1 MAVKKRKKGFYIYF
15 RPFKADLVGVAT
27 PARSKTEAKQIEM
40 EILKACRSGD
50 YSFLDPTAREVCIRM
65 FQNQKW
71 AIPED
76 LGTDNPTSGELTLW
90 KAIQLCLTCPGIT
103 DSSNRE
109 RNEQAFLHLVR
120 LVGKDCL
127 VKSIWV
133 PEIEKY
139 QMARIKEGAAPSTV
153 NKEKAAL
160 SKMFQVLVK
169 LRLVETNPAKLVNN
183 LKEKSGERE
192 VYLSHQD
199 FTAILDRL
207 PDWMRPIVQAL
218 YYSGMRRGEALG
230 LTRDRVNLKERI
242 ILLRPEDVK
251 EGKWKRVPIHRD
263 LVYILTQAMKVR
275 AMENDRVFLIKG
287 RAPHPDSLR
296 KPWRQAVEEVGL
308 DPAPTIHD
316 LRHTWKTNA
325 MRSGMDPEIRESIM
339 GHWFRGKTVVERYG
353 RISDADLRREVDK
366 MTFDNGQTEILISGL
381 KKKKPEGAA
390 NTTREKTLTK
400 C

>member
-1 MAVKKRKKGFYIYF
+1 VGQFLKAPTFKG
-15 RPFKADLVGVAT
+15 DLVGVAT
-27 PARSKTEAKQIEM
+27 NARSKTEAKQIEM
-40 EILKACRSGD
+40 EVLKACRSGD
-50 YSFLDPTAREVCIRM
+50 YSFLDPTAREVCVRM
-65 FQNQKW
+65 FQNQEW
-71 AIPED
+71 GIPED
-76 LGTDNPTSGELTLW
+76 LGTTLPTSGELTLW
-90 KAIQLCLTCPGIT
+90 KGIEHCLTYPGIK

-109 RNEQAFLHLVR
+109 RHEQAFLHLAR
-120 LVGKDCL
+120 LIGKDRP

-133 PEIEKY
+133 PEIEEY
-139 QMARIKEGAAPSTV
+139 QMARIDEGAAPSTV

-160 SKMFQVLVK
+160 SKVFQVLVK
-169 LRLVETNPAKLVNN
+169 LRLIETNPAKLVNN

-199 FTAILDRL
+199 FRAILDRL
-207 PDWMRPIVQAL
+207 PDWMRPMLQAL

-263 LVYILTQAMKVR
+263 LVYALTQAMKVR
-275 AMENDRVFLIKG
+275 AMDNDRVFLIKG
-287 RAPHPDSLR
+287 RSPHPDSLR
-296 KPWRQAVEEVGL
+296 KPWTQAVEEVGL

-366 MTFDNGQTEILISGL
+366 VTFDHGQTEILISGS
-381 KKKKPEGAA
+381 KKKKPESAV